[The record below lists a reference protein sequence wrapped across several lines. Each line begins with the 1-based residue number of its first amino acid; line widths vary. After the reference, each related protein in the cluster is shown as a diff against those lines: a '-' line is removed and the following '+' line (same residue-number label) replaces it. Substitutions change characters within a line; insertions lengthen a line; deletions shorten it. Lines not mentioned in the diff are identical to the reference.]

1 MVAEEADLPEV
12 VEDLIAVEVA
22 EEEDSEV
29 AVVVEAASIE
39 VLHKPSSQLRLTTKL
54 LKVLCAVV
62 SLKRRSHSS

>member
-12 VEDLIAVEVA
+12 VEDLIAEEVA

-54 LKVLCAVV
+54 LKALCAVV